1 MRPAKLIVEDQDGSS
16 HTHELTEP
24 ETLIG
29 RSGPCHVRLVDKST
43 SREHCAISWEGDHY
57 LVEDLQTTNGT
68 RLNGKRVRSGELS
81 DGDQIQVG
89 QTLIT
94 FRYS

>member
-16 HTHELTEP
+16 RTLELTEA

-29 RSGPCHVRLVDKST
+29 RSASSDVRLGDKSA
-43 SREHCAISWEGDHY
+43 SREHCAISWEGDHFV
-57 LVEDLQTTNGT
+57 VEDLQTTNGT
-68 RLNGKRVRSGELS
+68 RINGKRVRSGKLN
-81 DGDQIQVG
+81 DGDQIQIG

-94 FRYS
+94 FRYT